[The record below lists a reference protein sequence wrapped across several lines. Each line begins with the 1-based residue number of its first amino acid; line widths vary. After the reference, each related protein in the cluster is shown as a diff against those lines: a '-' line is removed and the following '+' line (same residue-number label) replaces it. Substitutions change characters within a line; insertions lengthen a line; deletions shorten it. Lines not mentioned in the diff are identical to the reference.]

1 MVYNQ
6 RDIVWVNFQ
15 FNDGQFKP
23 HLAVIVSDNSLHE
36 TTGDYYIVLI
46 SSKQIYPENTIEI
59 TDEMVNGWSFEKKS
73 YVICHIIESDLSRDF
88 QRKVGTVK
96 KEYFDLI
103 LDKVLLTIFNRWTAF
118 YSPIK
123 PMTSKTN

>member
-59 TDEMVNGWSFEKKS
+59 TDEMVKGWSFEKKS

-103 LDKVLLTIFNRWTAF
+103 LDKVLLTIFNR
-118 YSPIK
+118 
-123 PMTSKTN
+123 